1 MEDRDT
7 MSIVDL
13 VKLKRSRS
21 IKEKTELQLLVEAQK
36 QDERVKILKRKLK
49 RRQEKRVSTN
59 NLEID
64 KEIKGENNLEENVV
78 NFDSGLETRLA
89 APPESMDLIPPTQY
103 PRANSRK
110 RVSRWTLDMTQK
122 IPDFSAVKQSKIC
135 LSKDALSL
143 VTHLPPSEFSLPKSF
158 TKIKA
163 RKVNDMNKV
172 KDESIISENIN
183 NKSNGNEIVPKKKR
197 LDAIGT
203 STTFEEKKLGD
214 VLKGDD
220 NLLLRETQL
229 LDLINASTFD
239 DNQNKVIME
248 PVDSV
253 SDAKPTQVLVQSFD
267 NRLIICSLQ
276 GLSLKV
282 KFVKKD
288 EDDIEVGPFNVKRNF
303 ENPFLMVSADKIS
316 IKEFVVQ
323 ENVVK
328 EFSFSLIGD
337 DDGNFDDCVLSSQ
350 SQVFIKETETIKSLV
365 TLKLSD
371 DKAAVFHNT
380 NEGSFGSIVN
390 YHDNCME
397 VKYLGSIPETV
408 DKLLLLHGSRST
420 FLSISKAA
428 IYFWNH
434 AAGRCIRIVNIN
446 FNCIPSLFASM
457 VSDNR
462 VLFLHRVAGEIF
474 LSLLSSDGCVEIKKY
489 QFIDCDYIKTEM
501 IKILKFNKESVLF
514 ESGKQ
519 FFQLYFSEDSVRMI
533 EFDDIKNVI

>member
-13 VKLKRSRS
+13 LKLKRSRS
-21 IKEKTELQLLVEAQK
+21 IREQTELQLLVEAQK
-36 QDERVKILKRKLK
+36 QDERVKILKRRLQ

-64 KEIKGENNLEENVV
+64 KEIKGENNLDENVV

-89 APPESMDLIPPTQY
+89 APPESMDLIPPTQNQR
-103 PRANSRK
+103 PNSRK
-110 RVSRWTLDMTQK
+110 RVSRWSLDMTQK

-163 RKVNDMNKV
+163 REGNDMNKV
-172 KDESIISENIN
+172 KDESIIVSKNIN
-183 NKSNGNEIVPKKKR
+183 NKSNDNEIVPKKKR

-203 STTFEEKKLGD
+203 STTFEEKKLED
-214 VLKGDD
+214 VSTGDD
-220 NLLLRETQL
+220 NLLFRETQL

-248 PVDSV
+248 PVDSI
-253 SDAKPTQVLVQSFD
+253 SDAKPNQVLVQIFD
-267 NRLIICSLQ
+267 NRLIICSIQ

-316 IKEFVVQ
+316 IREFVVQ

-390 YHDNCME
+390 YHDSCME

-408 DKLLLLHGSRST
+408 EKLLLLHGSRST

-446 FNCIPSLFASM
+446 LKFIPSLFASM

-462 VLFLHRVAGEIF
+462 VLFLHRIAGEIC

-489 QFIDCDYIKTEM
+489 QLRNCDYIKTEM
-501 IKILKFNKESVLF
+501 VKILKFNEESVLF

-519 FFQLYFSEDSVRMI
+519 FFQLYFIEDSVRKI
-533 EFDDIKNVI
+533 EFDDIKM